1 MPNRTDRLLAII
13 LLLRSRRK
21 LTAKQLA
28 EIFEVSVRTIY
39 RDMESL
45 SHAEVPVRV
54 ETGPDG
60 GYSLMDTYS
69 LPPVMFSLDEAVA
82 LFLGGSFVAHRQGT
96 PFGEAIKTAL
106 IKIEDILPQ
115 ELYDSV
121 QTTVQSVLFDMPDRR
136 DYTSS
141 RQAFEVILEGIR
153 RRRRIDIRYKGAHR
167 QQARSREVSPYGI
180 IFDNGNWY
188 LVAYCHMRQAER
200 MFHLGRIQAAEVTER
215 SFDPPEDFSIESYA
229 NRGWSASFYEDMK
242 RDYPRVRVR
251 VPRQV
256 ADSMAKHWLMRHAE
270 REDDGDDRV
279 ILTYH
284 DHPEGPINFV
294 YRFGLDFEILEPS
307 EARQGI
313 AEMAKRLLT
322 RHDATTDNEKG
333 SPSL

>member
-1 MPNRTDRLLAII
+1 MTNRTDRLLAII

-21 LTAKQLA
+21 LTARQLA
-28 EIFEVSVRTIY
+28 EIFEVSERTIY

-60 GYSLMDTYS
+60 GYSLMETYS

-106 IKIEDILPQ
+106 IKIEDILPE

-121 QTTVQSVLFDMPDRR
+121 QTTVQSVLFDLRDRR
-136 DYTSS
+136 DYAQS
-141 RQAFEVILEGIR
+141 REVFEVVLEGIR
-153 RRRRIDIRYKGAHR
+153 RRLRIDIRYKGAHK

-188 LVAYCHMRQAER
+188 LVGYCHMREAER
-200 MFHLGRIQAAEVTER
+200 MFHLGRIHAAEVTER
-215 SFDPPEDFSIESYA
+215 SFEPPDDFQIQSYA
-229 NRGWSASFYEDMK
+229 DRGWSGSYYEDMK
-242 RDYPRVRVR
+242 REHPRVRVS
-251 VPRQV
+251 VPKKV
-256 ADSMAKHWLMRHAE
+256 ADSLAKHWLMRHAE
-270 REDDGDDRV
+270 RQEVGDDRV
-279 ILTYH
+279 VLTYH
-284 DHPEGPINFV
+284 DHPEGPLNFV
-294 YRFGLDFEILEPS
+294 YRFGPDFEVLEPA

-313 AEMAKRLLT
+313 ADMAARLLE
-322 RHDATTDNEKG
+322 RHSSEREHE
-333 SPSL
+333 